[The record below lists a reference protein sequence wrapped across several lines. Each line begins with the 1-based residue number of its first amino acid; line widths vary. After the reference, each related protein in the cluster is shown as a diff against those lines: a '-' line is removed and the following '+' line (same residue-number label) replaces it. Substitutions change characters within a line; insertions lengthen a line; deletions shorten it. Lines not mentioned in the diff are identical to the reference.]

1 MLKSCVSIRIR
12 HTDNISLTLA
22 SLCTFDLL
30 TSNLVLDINHR
41 ADKRSIEKSLRDI
54 YSMESHC
61 DYAKLAV
68 ATLLLAL
75 LKQRERDIKGTRFI
89 FAHFF
94 SILASTTSS
103 DFKCNCCAKVLQ
115 AFGLFEMKCGNAR
128 KSLFL
133 LEKAVSLDETLS
145 PVLNWGQVREVKMA
159 RKKGN

>member
-1 MLKSCVSIRIR
+1 
-12 HTDNISLTLA
+12 
-22 SLCTFDLL
+22 LCTFDLL